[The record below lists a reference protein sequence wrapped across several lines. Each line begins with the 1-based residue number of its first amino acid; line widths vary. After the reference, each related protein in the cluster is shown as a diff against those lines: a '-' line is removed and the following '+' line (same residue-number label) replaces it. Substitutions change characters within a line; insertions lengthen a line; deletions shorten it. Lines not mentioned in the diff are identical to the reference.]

1 MNAEGAAGVEKAGLP
16 KNRQIEKTFDQNHVV
31 VITDQVPGEETAF
44 GTWKESAGRRA
55 AETAAIEIDMNPSEL
70 GFSEGGPELL
80 KLGSPVQKFVIPH
93 RIDLA
98 TSGTVQ

>member
-1 MNAEGAAGVEKAGLP
+1 MNRDLL
-16 KNRQIEKTFDQNHVV
+16 
-31 VITDQVPGEETAF
+31 
-44 GTWKESAGRRA
+44 SAGIEPGMSVLDLGRGIGDVSLLA
-55 AETAAIEIDMNPSEL
+55 ANLSEL

-80 KLGSPVQKFVIPH
+80 KLGSPVQKCVIPH